1 MDLKL
6 KDLRYLVAVAD
17 LRHFGRAAARCFVSQ
32 PTLSAQLKKLEQS
45 LGLQLIERA
54 PNNVS
59 LTAAGEEIVARARRI
74 IEASDEVVALARS
87 QRDPLAGPL
96 RLALLP
102 TIGPYLL
109 PRVAPAIRR
118 ALPRLELRLYE
129 YQTAPMLE
137 RLRGGELDVGI
148 LALPVEL
155 DGLESHELYR
165 EALVVALPER
175 HPLAAPGAR
184 GALAI
189 NGATGFR
196 REFYLKFAVYC
207 ARRGYHALVYDY
219 RGIGASARRPL
230 AAEEARMSDW
240 GRLDMPAALA
250 TLAARFAPLP
260 LATLGHSVGGQLLGC
275 MPNHALARAHVLVA
289 TSTGYWRRQ
298 RAPFR
303 YLALGFW
310 KLHGPLMLQ
319 LVGYVPQGLLW
330 PGESLPRGVFLQ
342 WRKWCLDAAP
352 FGPGLDE
359 ELRDSRYAEVRAPL
373 LSLSFS
379 DDPIAT
385 PAAVEALLASYP
397 NAQIERR
404 WIRPREVGVRHI
416 GHHGFFSERHRDSL
430 WRAALD
436 WIDARCA

>member
-1 MDLKL
+1 
-6 KDLRYLVAVAD
+6 
-17 LRHFGRAAARCFVSQ
+17 
-32 PTLSAQLKKLEQS
+32 
-45 LGLQLIERA
+45 
-54 PNNVS
+54 
-59 LTAAGEEIVARARRI
+59 
-74 IEASDEVVALARS
+74 
-87 QRDPLAGPL
+87 
-96 RLALLP
+96 
-102 TIGPYLL
+102 
-109 PRVAPAIRR
+109 
-118 ALPRLELRLYE
+118 
-129 YQTAPMLE
+129 
-137 RLRGGELDVGI
+137 
-148 LALPVEL
+148 
-155 DGLESHELYR
+155 
-165 EALVVALPER
+165 
-175 HPLAAPGAR
+175 
-184 GALAI
+184 
-189 NGATGFR
+189 
-196 REFYLKFAVYC
+196 
-207 ARRGYHALVYDY
+207 
-219 RGIGASARRPL
+219 
-230 AAEEARMSDW
+230 MSDW

-275 MPNHALARAHVLVA
+275 MPNHALARAHVMVA

-404 WIRPREVGVRHI
+404 WIRPREAGVRHI